1 MTGDVF
7 VPRDDTQR
15 LKRAFVAIETLQARL
30 ADLEYERSE
39 PIAVVGM
46 GCRFPGG
53 GNSPAQYWQLLRDGV
68 DAISRVPAD
77 RGDADRYYD
86 SDATRQGKV
95 NTHNGGFLD
104 ADVYAFDPQ
113 FFGISP
119 REALQL
125 DPQQRLL
132 LEVVWEALEHASIA
146 PDQLFGSATGVFVGI
161 SSVDYAVRQLG
172 MQSPADIGAYVGTG
186 SLLSPA
192 AGRISYALGLTGP
205 STVVDTAC
213 SSSLLAVHL
222 ACQSLRSGE
231 SDLALSAGVNLLLDP
246 ELSSYFS
253 TAGMLADDGHCKTFS
268 AAANGYVRSE
278 GCGAVALKR
287 LSDAR
292 ADGDAILAVIRGSA
306 ANQDGASGGLTVP
319 SGPSQERVIRQ
330 ALRQAGMTPD
340 QIDYIEAH
348 GTGTPLGDPIE
359 VGALGAVFGQ
369 ERSNEKPL
377 YIGSAKSNV
386 GHTEAAAGMVGLIKV
401 VLALQHREI
410 PANLHFD
417 EPNPQIPW
425 DTLPVRVPTD
435 LTPWEA
441 EGKMRAAGI
450 SSFGFSGTNVH
461 VVIEE
466 APAGKVAPAL
476 GAIDAPT
483 VPAISARPYHLLAI
497 SAKSA
502 VALRA
507 LAADFQQRILAADT
521 DELAAVC
528 HTAATGR
535 AHFPHRLAL
544 VAADSETMAAD
555 LLRFATGERV
565 AGSARPSGTAEV
577 AFLFTG
583 QGAQYA
589 GMGQA
594 LYESQPLFRQTL
606 DTCAEILRPALP
618 KPLVEVL
625 FGDADALNQTRYAQ
639 PALFALEYA
648 LYQVWSAWGI
658 EPAVVMGHSLGEYV
672 AACVAG
678 VFGVEEG
685 LMLVAERAR
694 LMDALPRNGAMATA
708 FCDAATARAALNGY
722 EREVVIAA
730 LNGPTSTVVSGA
742 RAAVEEVVH
751 ALDAQGINS
760 KLLNVSHAFHSP
772 LMEPMLAEYKSALER
787 VAFATPHLD
796 IVSNLTGKRAGAEMA
811 TAQYWLD
818 HIREPVR
825 FAAGVNS
832 LYEQGN
838 RLFLEVGPR
847 PALLGMARAML
858 PDDPDDAGVFLSSL
872 HPDRD
877 AWRQMLQSLAHLYS
891 AGGAVDWGG
900 FERDYGHRRVQI
912 PTYAFQRARY
922 CIERPRDARAGAP
935 TVGARPHPL
944 VDRQIQS
951 PLLAGDLFETF
962 FHVGAL
968 PLLEEHQIYDQIL
981 VSGASHLSLVLGA
994 VGLLRS
1000 GAIALDEIF
1009 FQQALVVP
1017 AEGCQVQLGIGAESG
1032 DARSFELVSSP
1043 ESVTHV
1049 TGRVLGVAPSPSA
1062 LADGGVEAV
1071 WDRCPQRLTADT
1083 IYQIQL
1089 DRHIALGPSYRWLAE
1104 VGRGD
1109 GEAICRI
1116 ERPGA
1121 VADAAEYQLP
1131 PGLLDACFG
1140 LLAVSIDL
1148 AVSDTFIPFSIEAL
1162 HFYQRPRDFPLHAH
1176 LRLRETSQSNDP
1188 IGDIQLVDARGAVIA
1203 ELQGISGRRAT
1214 REQLRQVGRTK
1225 IDDWFYAPVWQPAA
1239 NAPVVGVLA
1248 ARNWLVLADERGVGR
1263 ALAAGLERRGDTARL
1278 VYSACG
1284 GGGGGGE
1291 SLDPLDG
1298 AAWQHLFT
1306 GENARPFDGIIH
1318 LWGLDASTEDLT
1330 RAHQL
1335 TCASALHLVQALAA
1349 RGGSDSP
1356 QLFLLGKGAQAIDQ
1370 ASVDVAQSALWGLG
1384 KVIALEHPELRCT
1397 CLDLDPEAPL
1407 EQNIDDALRELS
1419 SEDREDQ
1426 RVLRGGERYVPRL
1439 QSLSAAEGAVDVRDD
1454 SSYLVAGGLGALGLC
1469 VAQWL
1474 VDKGAQHLVLAGRR
1488 AASVQAQ
1495 TTIETWRQRGVAVAV
1510 VEADIAVRAD
1520 ASRLFST
1527 VAASMPPLR
1536 GVLHAA
1542 GVLDDGVLQ
1551 QQRWQDF
1558 EHVLRPKVD
1567 GAWNL
1572 HDLTSEMSLDFFV
1585 CFSSMVALFG
1595 SPAQGNYVAANSF
1608 MDALAHY
1615 RRARS
1620 LPALSINWC
1629 PWARVGMAA
1638 DLQARDQRRLAKRG
1652 VRSID
1657 PEDALCALDR
1667 LMGTGAAQAGVLPID
1682 WSIFLQVSPGAEVP
1696 PYFEHVLAKTAPAAA
1711 STLLANLRQA
1721 TADERPRLLATH
1733 LKAEIAQVLE
1743 LGDAEAVEMQH
1754 RLFDLGIDSL
1764 MAVELRNRV
1773 KVELELNLSATLL
1786 FDYPTLEALVPHLLA
1801 ELGLAAQQREEP
1813 VEERADVDQLAADIG
1828 ELSEEQAEALLR
1840 KELEKMQN
1848 G

>member
-1 MTGDVF
+1 MTENPSA
-7 VPRDDTQR
+7 PRDDTQR

-46 GCRFPGG
+46 GCRLPGG

-77 RGDADRYYD
+77 RWDADRYYD
-86 SDATRQGKV
+86 SDAARQGKI

-104 ADVYAFDPQ
+104 SDVYAFDPQ

-119 REALQL
+119 KEALQL

-172 MQSPADIGAYVGTG
+172 MQPTEDIGAYVGTG

-192 AGRISYALGLTGP
+192 AGRISYVLGLTGP

-231 SDLALSAGVNLLLDP
+231 SDLALCAGVNLLLDP
-246 ELSSYFS
+246 ESSCYFS

-278 GCGAVALKR
+278 GCGAVVLKR

-292 ADGDAILAVIRGSA
+292 ADGDAVLAVIRGSA

-330 ALRQAGMTPD
+330 ALRQAGMTPE

-369 ERSNEKPL
+369 ERSDEKPL

-425 DTLPVRVPTD
+425 DTLPVRVPTSI
-435 LTPWEA
+435 TPWEA
-441 EGKMRAAGI
+441 EDKMRAAGI

-461 VVIEE
+461 VVVEE
-466 APAGKVAPAL
+466 APAGEVASALEAPA
-476 GAIDAPT
+476 
-483 VPAISARPYHLLAI
+483 VPPRPYHLLAL
-497 SAKSA
+497 SAKSTA
-502 VALRA
+502 ALRA
-507 LAADFQQRILAADT
+507 LAADFQQRILAADS
-521 DELAAVC
+521 DALADVC
-528 HTAATGR
+528 HTAAIGR
-535 AHFPHRLAL
+535 AHFQHRLGL
-544 VAADSETMAAD
+544 VAADSETMAAG
-555 LLRFATGERV
+555 LQRFATGETV
-565 AGSARPSGTAEV
+565 AGSPRYSGAAEV

-583 QGAQYA
+583 QGSQYV
-589 GMGQA
+589 GMGQT
-594 LYESQPLFRQTL
+594 LYESLPLFRETL
-606 DTCAEILRPALP
+606 DYCAEILRPALP
-618 KPLVEVL
+618 KPLVEVI

-678 VFGVEEG
+678 VFGIEDG
-685 LMLVAERAR
+685 LILVAERAR
-694 LMDALPRNGAMATA
+694 LMDALPHNGAMSTV
-708 FCDAATARAALNGY
+708 FCDVATARAALNGH
-722 EREVVIAA
+722 EGEVAIAA

-742 RAAVEEVVH
+742 RAAVEKVVQV
-751 ALDAQGINS
+751 LETQGINS
-760 KLLNVSHAFHSP
+760 KPLNVSHAFHSP

-796 IVSNLTGKRAGAEMA
+796 IVSNLTGKRAGAEIA

-818 HIREPVR
+818 HIRQPVH
-825 FAAGVNS
+825 FAAGVNL

-847 PALLGMARAML
+847 PTLLLNAARCVL
-858 PDDPDDAGVFLSSL
+858 PMRDNLNDVGAFLPSL
-872 HPDRD
+872 RPDRD
-877 AWRQMLQSLAHLYS
+877 TWRQMLQSLAHLYS
-891 AGGAVDWGG
+891 VGNTVDWGS
-900 FERDYGHRRVQI
+900 FARDYERRRVQI
-912 PTYAFQRARY
+912 PTYAFQRGRY
-922 CIERPRDARAGAP
+922 CIERPQKARADEP

-962 FHVGAL
+962 FHVVAL

-1017 AEGCQVQLGIGAESG
+1017 AEGCHVQLGIGAENG
-1032 DARSFELVSSP
+1032 DARPFELVGSP
-1043 ESVTHV
+1043 ESATHV
-1049 TGRVLGVAPSPSA
+1049 TGRVLGVAPSPPA

-1071 WDRCPQRLTADT
+1071 WGRCPQRLTAAEV
-1083 IYQIQL
+1083 YQVQL

-1116 ERPGA
+1116 ERPDA
-1121 VADAAEYQLP
+1121 AADASEYQLP

-1140 LLAVSIDL
+1140 LLAVSVDL

-1176 LRLRETSQSNDP
+1176 LRLRATSQGDDP
-1188 IGDIQLVDARGAVIA
+1188 VGEIQLIDARGAVVA
-1203 ELQGISGRRAT
+1203 EFQGISGRRAT
-1214 REQLRQVGRTK
+1214 REQLREIGRAK
-1225 IDDWFYAPVWQPAA
+1225 IDDWLYAPVWKPAA
-1239 NAPVVGVLA
+1239 NTSIVDVLQ
-1248 ARNWLVLADERGVGR
+1248 ARNWLVLADESGVGR
-1263 ALAAGLERRGDTARL
+1263 ALADGLERRGDTVCL

-1284 GGGGGGE
+1284 KDGGDEEG
-1291 SLDPLDG
+1291 LDPLDG
-1298 AAWQHLFT
+1298 VAWQHLFT
-1306 GENARPFDGIIH
+1306 REDARPFDGIVH
-1318 LWGLDASTEDLT
+1318 LWGLDTSTADLA

-1335 TCASALHLVQALAA
+1335 TCASVLHLVQALAA
-1349 RGGSDSP
+1349 LGGSDPP

-1370 ASVDVAQSALWGLG
+1370 GPVEVAQSALWGLG

-1397 CLDLDPEAPL
+1397 CIDLDPEAPL
-1407 EQNIDDALRELS
+1407 EQNIDAVLRELS

-1439 QSLSAAEGAVDVRDD
+1439 EPLGVAAGGVDVRAE
-1454 SSYLVAGGLGALGLC
+1454 SSYLIAGGLGALGLC

-1474 VDKGAQHLVLAGRR
+1474 VDKGALHLVLAGRR
-1488 AASVQAQ
+1488 AASAEAQ
-1495 TTIETWRQRGVAVAV
+1495 VAIETWRQRDVAVAV

-1527 VAASMPPLR
+1527 IAASMPPLR

-1551 QQRWQDF
+1551 QQNWQDF
-1558 EHVLRPKVD
+1558 ERVLRPKVD

-1572 HDLTSEMSLDFFV
+1572 HELTSEMSLDFFV

-1615 RRARS
+1615 RRAQS
-1620 LPALSINWC
+1620 LPALSINWS

-1638 DLQARDQRRLAKRG
+1638 DLKMRDQRRLAKRG

-1657 PEDALCALDR
+1657 PEDALRALDR
-1667 LMGTGAAQAGVLPID
+1667 LMGTGAAQVGVLPID
-1682 WSIFLQVSPGAEVP
+1682 WPIFLQASPGADIP
-1696 PYFEHVLAKTAPAAA
+1696 PYFEHVLERTEPVAA

-1721 TADERPRLLATH
+1721 PAEERPSLLVAH
-1733 LKAEIAQVLE
+1733 LKVEIAQVLE
-1743 LGDAEAVEMQH
+1743 LGDAEVIAMQH

-1764 MAVELRNRV
+1764 MAVELRNRL
-1773 KVELELNLSATLL
+1773 KAGLELNLSATLL

-1801 ELGLAAQQREEP
+1801 ELGLAAEQCEDP
-1813 VEERADVDQLAADIG
+1813 VKEQVDVDQIAADIG
-1828 ELSEEQAEALLR
+1828 ELSEEKAEELLR
-1840 KELEKMQN
+1840 KELEKMQD